1 MQYGPH
7 ATVRLDGTCDKEAC
21 CTCIPACTAL
31 TGTTLG
37 GGTMMLGPLEKSLSR
52 ASGPG
57 AGASF
62 GPGAGVGGCGGSARA
77 VVAHTSLIN
86 PSEGIAELS
95 GGSHFACCFPPQLGS
110 GSWTGARRDQ
120 APQQE
125 AMLCS
130 RSAAARRAWR
140 APTVRFAHQDR
151 PISWLRTSKQT
162 SGPGAGA
169 RRGLVL

>member
-1 MQYGPH
+1 
-7 ATVRLDGTCDKEAC
+7 
-21 CTCIPACTAL
+21 
-31 TGTTLG
+31 
-37 GGTMMLGPLEKSLSR
+37 MLGPLEKSLSR
-52 ASGPG
+52 ESGPG

-77 VVAHTSLIN
+77 VVAQTSLIN

-95 GGSHFACCFPPQLGS
+95 GGSHFACWFPPQLGS

-125 AMLCS
+125 AMPCS

-140 APTVRFAHQDR
+140 APTVR
-151 PISWLRTSKQT
+151 SLRIKADPS
-162 SGPGAGA
+162 AGKGLPN
-169 RRGLVL
+169 RHLDQGLVQEVG